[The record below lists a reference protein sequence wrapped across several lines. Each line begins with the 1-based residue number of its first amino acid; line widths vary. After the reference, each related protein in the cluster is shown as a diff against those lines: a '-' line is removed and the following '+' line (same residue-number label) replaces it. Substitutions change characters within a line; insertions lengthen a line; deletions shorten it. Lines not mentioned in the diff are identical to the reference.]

1 MLPLRIHLPHH
12 KKGRIATG
20 GSCNINLRVTVIRIA
35 PTSALEKAVRSSDPA
50 EGDMTRQIA
59 ARINHATSKLAYV

>member
-1 MLPLRIHLPHH
+1 MLPPRFHLAHH

-20 GSCNINLRVTVIRIA
+20 GGCNINLSVTVIRIA

-50 EGDMTRQIA
+50 EGDTTRQIA